1 MRLDVRLPIR
11 FRAVTKR
18 SPRERNVYCSK
29 RLSVDVPELSRNEA
43 EVAFRMRTRN
53 GDHELLT
60 VDGRLFRPLVFANK
74 TTEAVL
80 AQLGEA
86 FSVLPVGPTS
96 VEHATEITRPD
107 LDNQSPFR
115 FPIEVQFHRANL
127 LRHRHDQVDWPEGGT
142 VLVDDDNNEYL
153 EEAAW
158 LNTRNSFDFDAMLG
172 KLANTNEDDLALAS
186 RMHDLQLSKLVL
198 IDGQPWYETRPP
210 CVKARASGNHYHVGF
225 FPDFIDQRIDW
236 QYIGFDE
243 LDALPF
249 AVKSGVLPDGEAFDC
264 IQPVLMAFDGLG
276 LAARRMTSALSTW
289 TVHCLND
296 VRRSSIRDRLEIDA
310 VAEEAIRWNE
320 LLGEGGDLESN
331 LDTAVAA
338 WQKTETPVD
347 HLDWGYMHGESPTS
361 MVELV
366 CERYSD
372 RPISLGIDVPWASRK
387 P

>member
-1 MRLDVRLPIR
+1 MRLNVRLPIR

-29 RLSVDVPELSRNEA
+29 RLGVDVPELSRNEA
-43 EVAFRMRTRN
+43 EVAFRIRTRN
-53 GDHELLT
+53 GDHKLLT

-107 LDNQSPFR
+107 LDTQSPLR
-115 FPIEVQFHRANL
+115 FPIEVQYHRANL
-127 LRHRHDQVDWPEGGT
+127 LRHRRDQLDWPEGGT
-142 VLVDDDNNEYL
+142 VPVDDGNNEYL

-158 LNTRNSFDFDAMLG
+158 LNTRNSFDFDAILG
-172 KLANTNEDDLALAS
+172 KLANTNENDLALAS

-210 CVKARASGNHYHVGF
+210 CVRARANGNQYHVGF
-225 FPDFIDQRIDW
+225 IPDFIDHRIDW
-236 QYIGFDE
+236 QYIGFNE

-249 AVKSGVLPDGEAFDC
+249 AVKTGVLPDGEAFDC
-264 IQPVLMAFDGLG
+264 TQPELMAFDGLG

-296 VRRSSIRDRLEIDA
+296 VRRSSVRELFEIDA
-310 VAEEAIRWNE
+310 VAEESVRWNE
-320 LLGEGGDLESN
+320 LLGERGDLETH
-331 LDTAVAA
+331 LDTAAAA
-338 WQKTETPVD
+338 WQKAGTPVD
-347 HLDWGYMHGESPTS
+347 HLDWGYMQGESPTAV
-361 MVELV
+361 VEHV
-366 CERYSD
+366 CERYRD
-372 RPISLGIDVPWASRK
+372 QPISLRIDVPGASPNR
-387 P
+387 